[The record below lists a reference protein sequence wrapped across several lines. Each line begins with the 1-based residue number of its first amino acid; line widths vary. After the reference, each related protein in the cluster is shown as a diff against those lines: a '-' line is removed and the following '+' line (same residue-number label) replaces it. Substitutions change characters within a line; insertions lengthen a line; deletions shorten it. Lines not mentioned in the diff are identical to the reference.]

1 MYPRFLAYTVFEY
14 DPKIDSVLRVTK
26 EGYES
31 CNKAKPIEKYKEGM
45 TKIELNHSGPF
56 HFIGGSEGKCNERG
70 QKLIV
75 VVLSNGEH
83 SLHTSI
89 TNRSLELA
97 PANSPNPGYAHGLS
111 AGFMTVVMGIGTL
124 VVMVL
129 L

>member
-1 MYPRFLAYTVFEY
+1 M
-14 DPKIDSVLRVTK
+14 TK
-26 EGYES
+26 EDCEN

-56 HFIGGSEGKCNERG
+56 YFIGGSEGKCSERG

-75 VVLSNGEH
+75 VILSNGGH

-89 TNRSLELA
+89 ANSSPELA
-97 PANSPNPGYAHGLS
+97 AANSPNPGYAHGLR

>member
-1 MYPRFLAYTVFEY
+1 M
-14 DPKIDSVLRVTK
+14 TK
-26 EGYES
+26 EDYEN

-56 HFIGGSEGKCNERG
+56 YFIGGSEGKCSERG

-75 VVLSNGEH
+75 VILSNGGH

-89 TNRSLELA
+89 ANSSPELA
-97 PANSPNPGYAHGLS
+97 AANSPNPGYAHGLR

>member
-1 MYPRFLAYTVFEY
+1 MPTVFKY
-14 DPKIDSVLRVTK
+14 DPKVDPKVDLVLRVTK
-26 EGYES
+26 EDCEN

-56 HFIGGSEGKCNERG
+56 YFIGGSEGKCSERG

-75 VVLSNGEH
+75 VILSNGGH

-89 TNRSLELA
+89 ANSSPELA
-97 PANSPNPGYAHGLS
+97 AANSPNPGYAHGLR